1 MQEFGPGT
9 LYPAR
14 LIVLCIFN
22 YMKKLMTQ
30 ELNNVKINKSR

>member
-1 MQEFGPGT
+1 MEEFGLST

-30 ELNNVKINKSR
+30 ELNNLKINKSR